1 MLQMILLQ
9 IESGTIPPDIIK
21 IGQHLTLLLLKE
33 KGCQFL
39 IHSVYSV
46 SQEAADSKYSAKVFI
61 NSFADEISIQCV
73 IQSLGHMCPR
83 CVLWAAVTSMTE
95 PT

>member
-33 KGCQFL
+33 KGCQFF
-39 IHSVYSV
+39 
-46 SQEAADSKYSAKVFI
+46 DT
-61 NSFADEISIQCV
+61 QC
-73 IQSLGHMCPR
+73 IFCLSRGR
-83 CVLWAAVTSMTE
+83 R
-95 PT
+95 